1 MVIPLIFITPMGSL
15 NMNSLIAL
23 MLGRLRMSVDEAS
36 IAYASLASQ
45 IFSKDNMKKWK
56 PELFKAS
63 TLEEAFKKVV
73 AEAGKKADEKRK
85 QTIIEGQSDTSR
97 ADADEAQHIMDPQDN
112 ACKT

>member
-1 MVIPLIFITPMGSL
+1 
-15 NMNSLIAL
+15 
-23 MLGRLRMSVDEAS
+23 MLGRLRMSVDEATN
-36 IAYASLASQ
+36 AYASLARK
-45 IFSKDNMKKWK
+45 IFSKDNRKKKWQH
-56 PELFKAS
+56 ELFKAS

-97 ADADEAQHIMDPQDN
+97 ADADEAQHIMDPQDS